1 MKPVVKQVTLAIM
14 SLAFAGTASAATLTL
29 YSAAPASL
37 AKALARAFSK
47 KTGDHVAVWTSSTG
61 KVMARLAAEA
71 DHPHA
76 DVVMVAD
83 WTAGLELAKD
93 KMVYDYQP
101 ESIDKNLF
109 PAMQL
114 KGPFLPYGA
123 DTVSI
128 VMNTKALPKGAS
140 MPSSWFDLTAPV
152 WKNHLTAP
160 NPLLSGTASDF
171 VIAFVDKYGN
181 KAWQY
186 FSDLKANGTVW
197 PGTNHAALMP
207 VLSGER
213 SGMVECVGHAAVQ
226 AKVQGNSIRLIYP
239 KEGTMLIPRP
249 IMIMQSAPDKKL
261 AEQFVNFTMS
271 PAGQKLVAKYNLY
284 PSLNGVAAKPALA
297 KLGTYPVMKVNWDRV
312 AATRT
317 SVLAKFR
324 KEILGQ

>member
-1 MKPVVKQVTLAIM
+1 MKRLLVALL
-14 SLAFAGTASAATLTL
+14 SLACVGTGSAATLTL

-37 AKALARAFSK
+37 AKMLARDFSK
-47 KTGDHVAVWTSSTG
+47 QTGNHVAVWTSSTG

-71 DHPHA
+71 NHPHA

-83 WTAGLELAKD
+83 WTAGLELASNH
-93 KMVYDYQP
+93 MVYDYQP
-101 ESIDKNLF
+101 ENIEKNLF

-128 VMNTKALPKGAS
+128 VMNSKAMPKGTA
-140 MPSSWFDLTAPV
+140 MPTGWFGLTAPA
-152 WKNHLTAP
+152 WKNRLTAP

-186 FSDLKANGTVW
+186 FGQLKANGTVW
-197 PGTNHAALMP
+197 PGTNHAALLP

-213 SGMVECVGHAAVQ
+213 SGMVECVGHAAVA
-226 AKVQGNSIRLIYP
+226 AKAQGNSIQLIYP

-261 AEQFVNFTMS
+261 AEQFVNFVMS
-271 PAGQKLVAKYNLY
+271 QSGQKLVAKYDLY
-284 PSLNGVAAKPALA
+284 PSLKGIPAKPILA
-297 KLGTYPVMKVNWDRV
+297 KLGTFPTMTVHWDEF
-312 AATRT
+312 AKTRT
-317 SVLAKFR
+317 AVLAKFR
-324 KEILGQ
+324 KDILGQ